1 MTFPQLD
8 PFYEVREW
16 FTFSQEVVHEGGPA
30 AEEPL
35 VKAVAAVVIKNP
47 FAGRYVE
54 DLSPLT
60 KPSPSLGTA
69 LGARARALLGG
80 RPVEGYGKGGI
91 AGVNGEQDHVVA
103 CVTTVFGDAFRESVG
118 GGEAWISSATKTAS
132 AGASID
138 IPLAF
143 KDDLYVRSH
152 YDAVTVTF
160 ADAPRPDELLICVAV
175 ASRGRVHHRVGGL
188 TREEALLKLSA
199 PRWP

>member
-1 MTFPQLD
+1 MMTVPELD
-8 PFYEVREW
+8 SFYTVREW
-16 FTFSQEVVHEGGPA
+16 FGFVQEIAHEGGPVA
-30 AEEPL
+30 DEPL
-35 VKAVAAVVIKNP
+35 VKAVAAVVIANP
-47 FAGRYVE
+47 FAGRYVD

-60 KPSPSLGTA
+60 APSGSLGTA

-103 CVTTVFGDAFRESVG
+103 CVTTVFGDAFREAVG

-132 AGASID
+132 AGATLD

-143 KDDLYVRSH
+143 KDELYVRSH

-160 ADAPRPDELLICVAV
+160 PDAPRPDELLICVAV
-175 ASRGRVHHRVGGL
+175 ASRGRIHHRVGGL
-188 TREEALLKLSA
+188 TRDEALATLSA
-199 PRWP
+199 TR